1 MKSRHIALV
10 AAVAAASTWT
20 AKAVAI
26 GIAGGLGKSALE
38 GPFFFAGLVFFVVAV
53 VALGVAV
60 TARANIW
67 LRLAAGVCAFVVG
80 IAATLVVDATVAAL
94 ASSAP
99 DRHWVWAELN
109 LWVVALV
116 ALAVAVAL
124 NRQRLTRTSLA

>member
-10 AAVAAASTWT
+10 AAIAAASTWT

-38 GPFFFAGLVFFVVAV
+38 GPLFFAGLIFFVVSV

-60 TARANIW
+60 TARTNIW

-94 ASSAP
+94 ASSAQ

-116 ALAVAVAL
+116 ALAVAAAL
-124 NRQRLTRTSLA
+124 NRQRLARTTLA